1 LLFFG
6 FFSLLFKL
14 FFNFVSFLL
23 CFSVCRW
30 LLRPPVAGFCC
41 VPLLFLVFCFAVIV
55 SYLFVFYVVY
65 LVLLLSIAL
74 VVLSRFSF
82 AVMVISSANSKIFHA
97 AIKCL
102 SSAATFGVGHAASQA
117 VVVCSFVFL
126 FSFSVLGLLL
136 SVAMV
141 VLIRFSFAVVV
152 ISSSN
157 CKIFHAA
164 IKCLSSAA
172 TFGEGHAASQAVEVC
187 SFVFLFLSGYCLCSA
202 LFCVH
207 VADGPL
213 PRRHSE
219 KHSQP

>member
-1 LLFFG
+1 LN

-14 FFNFVSFLL
+14 FFNFVSFIL

-30 LLRPPVAGFCC
+30 LIHPPVVGFCC

-55 SYLFVFYVVY
+55 SYLFVFYVVF
-65 LVLLLSIAL
+65 LVLLLSIAM

-82 AVMVISSANSKIFHA
+82 AVVVISSANRKIFHA
-97 AIKCL
+97 VIKCL
-102 SSAATFGVGHAASQA
+102 SSATTFGVGHAASQA
-117 VVVCSFVFL
+117 VVICSFVFM

-157 CKIFHAA
+157 GKIFHAA

-172 TFGEGHAASQAVEVC
+172 TFGKGHAVSQAVEVC
-187 SFVFLFLSGYCLCSA
+187 SFVFLFSSGDCLCSA

-207 VADGPL
+207 VADGSL
-213 PRRHSE
+213 PRRHSK